1 LRADQPDP
9 VQQPPPVSHARARR
23 KLAAVRAWYD
33 GSWAEDLV
41 RQLKALDIGNWTL
54 VFGAELLWSALP
66 FIILVSS
73 FANRRVDAD
82 LSRHIGLDRQA
93 SRIASSIFRNTPHPE
108 ALAIV
113 TGLLFSFAGVVAV
126 VGSLQALYE
135 RTFEQ
140 QLRGW
145 RGLPRQLVWIAV
157 LFALLIADGAS
168 DGPERRAVGG
178 VVGTITAFVVVAVFF
193 AWTMHFL
200 LAGRVR
206 WRSVIRPALVTAVLW
221 ILLSLF
227 SSIYFSGVVVDDSRT
242 FGTVG
247 IVFTF
252 LTWFVFIGAV
262 IVAGA
267 AIGGVWE
274 RRSRTPA
281 APSAGRA

>member
-1 LRADQPDP
+1 LGADQPDP
-9 VQQPPPVSHARARR
+9 VQQPPSVSHQRARR
-23 KLAAVRAWYD
+23 RLAAVRAWYE

-41 RQLKALDIGNWTL
+41 QQLKALDVGNWTL

-73 FANRRVDAD
+73 FANHRIDGD

-93 SRIASSIFRNTPHPE
+93 ARIVSGIFRNPPHPE
-108 ALAIV
+108 ALAIA
-113 TGLLFSFAGVVAV
+113 TGLLFSFAGVIAV
-126 VGSLQALYE
+126 VGSLQVLYE

-140 QLRGW
+140 EQRGW
-145 RGLPRQLVWIAV
+145 RGLPRQLVWTAV
-157 LFALLIADGAS
+157 LFAVLVADGFT

-178 VVGTITAFVVVAVFF
+178 VVGTIVAFVVVAVFF

-200 LAGRVR
+200 LAGRVH
-206 WRSVIRPALVTAVLW
+206 WRRVIRPALITAVLW

-227 SSIYFSGVVVDDSRT
+227 SSVYFSGVVVDDTRT

-247 IVFTF
+247 VVFTF
-252 LTWFVFIGAV
+252 LTWFVLIGGV
-262 IVAGA
+262 IVGGA

-274 RRSRTPA
+274 RRGSAPA
-281 APSAGRA
+281 KTSAERA